1 MKYFLSLIYYSTK
14 CFFFQLSSAENKAL
28 NAVGLKGMT
37 EMAIDRAIKEWEEK
51 TCVKFV
57 PRTNEKDYEIGRAHV

>member
-1 MKYFLSLIYYSTK
+1 MVSSTL
-14 CFFFQLSSAENKAL
+14 LSSENKVL
-28 NAVGLKGMT
+28 NAFSLKGIT

-57 PRTNEKDYEIGRAHV
+57 PCTNETDYVEFFRGKG